1 MVPQAR
7 LALAL
12 ASSRTGRDQ
21 WWDTLSRPLASIGPC
36 SLQLLPSLSTTEPGA
51 CFALPA
57 LSHLRTAAPTLQHV
71 ATLISVKG
79 CFFSRLLSV
88 SGQAE
93 AEKAGTFPTPFY
105 CFYLFPQLAPV
116 EDRVG
121 ARQQREFDPQRHI
134 QQLRTSCS
142 ELLSSAPGLERQR
155 RSWAF
160 GPPSQEPSCRAL
172 TGNAL

>member
-1 MVPQAR
+1 M
-7 LALAL
+7 ALAYTQ
-12 ASSRTGRDQ
+12 RTEAGEIL
-21 WWDTLSRPLASIGPC
+21 TLLDDDGE
-36 SLQLLPSLSTTEPGA
+36 PS
-51 CFALPA
+51 
-57 LSHLRTAAPTLQHV
+57 H
-71 ATLISVKG
+71 
-79 CFFSRLLSV
+79 FFSRLLSV

-105 CFYLFPQLAPV
+105 CFYLLPQLAPV
-116 EDRVG
+116 EHRVG
-121 ARQQREFDPQRHI
+121 ARQQREFDPERHI

-172 TGNAL
+172 TRNAL